1 MWKVQGKTEANLF
14 NHVTLNSRCFMPIS
28 GASSYLP
35 TINDFLPS
43 WELVNATL
51 GAAGPLLL
59 RNPNGTVPPTVSRGD
74 LVAMRDALQL
84 KHADITGQMN
94 NVQIAAAALRAMKE
108 ALQLQGGRF
117 NDAVRSALAG
127 TTFESALPLLPQP
140 GAGQGVFV
148 EPMDDI
154 ATLWAKINVTM
165 GINGFTAPLVL
176 QGGFTLTHF
185 NDALALLK
193 AQFELVHKEDFLVS
207 FKIKERNRMQDLIYP
222 ILKAYRLAVPTR
234 FAADDPL
241 VVSLPKLTPEPGS
254 TPDAVLANGAWNAP
268 TSQGKLTWDESTSPD
283 LDEYEVRWS
292 PGPDYDADTEVTIA
306 NIPKTA
312 PREYF
317 TTQGLLAIGDES
329 NFKVYVKTLTGNERG
344 SNTVKITRTT

>member
-1 MWKVQGKTEANLF
+1 
-14 NHVTLNSRCFMPIS
+14 MPIS

-35 TINDFLPS
+35 TINEFLPS

-51 GAAGPLLL
+51 GGGGPLLL
-59 RNPNGTVPPTVSRGD
+59 RNPNGTVPPTVSRAD
-74 LVAMRDALQL
+74 LVTMRDNLQL
-84 KHADITGQMN
+84 KHADISGQMN

-108 ALQLQGGRF
+108 ALNLQGGRF
-117 NDAVRSALAG
+117 NGAVRSDLAG
-127 TTFESALPLLPQP
+127 TTFEAALPLLPQP
-140 GAGQGVFV
+140 GAGQGIFV

-154 ATLWAKINVTM
+154 ATLWAKINAAV
-165 GINGFTAPLVL
+165 GIPGFTAPLVL
-176 QGGFTLTHF
+176 QGNFTLTDF
-185 NDALALLK
+185 NTALANLK

-222 ILKAYRLAVPTR
+222 ILKAYRLAVPTK

-241 VVSLPKLTPEPGS
+241 VVSLPKLTPDAGS
-254 TPDAVLANGAWNAP
+254 TPDAVLANGTWNVP

-283 LDEYEVRWS
+283 VVEYEVRWS

-306 NIPKTA
+306 NIPVA
-312 PREYF
+312 GPREYS
-317 TTQGLLAIGDES
+317 TTQGLLAIGDVS
-329 NFKVYVKTLTGNERG
+329 NFKIYVKTTTGNERG